1 MSLNWEPVLQV
12 LNIPTKINKGTVEI
26 TSNVALI
33 KAGEKVGAS
42 EATLLAKLGI
52 KPFSYGLIVKFVS
65 TLTQICKYPHSTAV
79 EYWRIVPQAGTLPGP
94 SRCSNDASHSTNY
107 PRFLLLTGPLYHFS
121 VLGCLGSFK
130 AVLSYADAAK
140 SAIAALPHVMFET
153 LAYSVLLYVG
163 RHKDTT
169 CNKAK

>member
-65 TLTQICKYPHSTAV
+65 IFTQRLLNTG
-79 EYWRIVPQAGTLPGP
+79 ELFLRQAL
-94 SRCSNDASHSTNY
+94 
-107 PRFLLLTGPLYHFS
+107 
-121 VLGCLGSFK
+121 CL
-130 AVLSYADAAK
+130 DN
-140 SAIAALPHVMFET
+140 PHVAAMMQVT
-153 LAYSVLLYVG
+153 VPITQGSCCSLVLLPLLSTWVF
-163 RHKDTT
+163 RKL
-169 CNKAK
+169 